1 MDNVIDV
8 NLGGMVVGGSLD
20 PIYLYDFACSVLAA
34 RMRIYF

>member
-8 NLGGMVVGGSLD
+8 NLGGMVVGGSY
-20 PIYLYDFACSVLAA
+20 IYDFACSVLAA

>member
-8 NLGGMVVGGSLD
+8 NLGGMVVGGSY
-20 PIYLYDFACSVLAA
+20 IYIYDFACSVLAA